1 MIGAVTTL
9 PGEVT
14 AVSDSSTTSMALPA
28 LALNERARKP
38 RSVGITE
45 VRGQYYTVVG
55 PRYLEDLLEVAG
67 EWIDWIKIPGPGAAL
82 TPPAVLRRM
91 ADLARASDVKLGVGG
106 LIEKVLTQG
115 PKAVDGYFDALPDL
129 GFEVVEISA
138 GFLAIPDSDYLRLVE
153 RAAATGMTVKAEV
166 GIQFGAGGTSEAE
179 DLQAA
184 GTGSVSHAI
193 SLARRALDSGAH
205 FVVLESEGVTE
216 SVTTWRTDVPAALA
230 DAIGIEK
237 IIFEAA
243 EPKVFEWYIKNFGP
257 EVNVFIDHSQALL
270 LEAVRSGVW
279 ASNSL
284 FNRVFTYK
292 A

>member
-1 MIGAVTTL
+1 MS
-9 PGEVT
+9 PENQ
-14 AVSDSSTTSMALPA
+14 S
-28 LALNERARKP
+28 ERAIPSLTLNPRAAKP
-38 RSVGITE
+38 RDVGITE

-67 EWIDWIKIPGPGAAL
+67 EWIDWIKVPGPGAAL

-91 ADLARASDVKLGVGG
+91 AEIARAADVKLGVGG

-115 PKAVDGYFDALPDL
+115 PAAVAGYFDALPDL
-129 GFEVVEISA
+129 GFEVVEISS

-153 RAAATGMTVKAEV
+153 RAARSGLTVKAEV
-166 GIQFGAGGTSEAE
+166 GIQFGAGGTSEE
-179 DLQAA
+179 GDLAAA

-193 SLARRALDSGAH
+193 SLARRALDAGAH

-243 EPKVFEWYIKNFGP
+243 EPKVFEWYIRNFGP

-279 ASNSL
+279 GSNSL

-292 A
+292 D

>member
-1 MIGAVTTL
+1 MS
-9 PGEVT
+9 PEH
-14 AVSDSSTTSMALPA
+14 DSERAFPA
-28 LALNERARKP
+28 LAMNVRGSKP
-38 RSVGITE
+38 RTAGITE

-67 EWIDWIKIPGPGAAL
+67 EWIDWIKVPGPGAAL
-82 TPPAVLRRM
+82 TPPKVLRRM
-91 ADLARASDVKLGVGG
+91 ADIAHAADVKLGVGG

-115 PKAVDGYFDALPDL
+115 PAAVNAYFDALPGL
-129 GFEVVEISA
+129 GFDVVEISA
-138 GFLAIPDSDYLRLVE
+138 GFLALPDSDYLRLVE
-153 RAAATGMTVKAEV
+153 RAAKTGLTVKAEV
-166 GIQFGAGGTSEAE
+166 GIQFGAGGTSEAA
-179 DLQAA
+179 DLESA

-193 SLARRALDSGAH
+193 SLARRALDAGAE
-205 FVVLESEGVTE
+205 FIVLESEGVTE
-216 SVTTWRTDVPAALA
+216 SVKVWRTDVPAALA

-257 EVNVFIDHSQALL
+257 EVNVFVDHSQALL

-279 ASNSL
+279 GSNSL

-292 A
+292 D

>member
-1 MIGAVTTL
+1 M
-9 PGEVT
+9 
-14 AVSDSSTTSMALPA
+14 SSESSHERAIPS
-28 LALNERARKP
+28 LALNERATKP
-38 RSVGITE
+38 RAAGLTE
-45 VRGQYYTVVG
+45 VRGQYYTVIG

-67 EWIDWIKIPGPGAAL
+67 EWIDWIKVPGPGAAL
-82 TPPAVLRRM
+82 TPPDVLRRM
-91 ADLARASDVKLGVGG
+91 AEIARAADVKLGVGG
-106 LIEKVLTQG
+106 LIEKVITQG
-115 PKAVDGYFDALPDL
+115 PKAVDGYFRSLPDL

-138 GFLAIPDSDYLRLVE
+138 GFLAIPDTDYLRLVE
-153 RAAATGMTVKAEV
+153 RAAQSGLIVKAEV
-166 GIQFGAGGTSEAE
+166 GIQFGAGGTSEAD
-179 DLQAA
+179 DLVAA

-193 SLARRALDSGAH
+193 SLAKRALDAGAH

-216 SVTTWRTDVPAALA
+216 SVKVWRTDVPAALA

-257 EVNVFIDHSQALL
+257 EVNVFIDHTQALL

-279 ASNSL
+279 GSNSL

-292 A
+292 G

>member
-1 MIGAVTTL
+1 M
-9 PGEVT
+9 E
-14 AVSDSSTTSMALPA
+14 SSGSRR
-28 LALNERARKP
+28 ERAVPSLTLNSRAHKP
-38 RSVGITE
+38 RTVGITE

-55 PRYLEDLLEVAG
+55 PRHLEDLLEVAG
-67 EWIDWIKIPGPGAAL
+67 EWIDWIKVPGPGLAL

-91 ADLARASDVKLGVGG
+91 AEIARASDVKFGVGG

-115 PKAVDGYFDALPDL
+115 PKAVDEYFRALPDL
-129 GFEVVEISA
+129 GVEIVEISA
-138 GFLAIPDSDYLRLVE
+138 GFLAVPDADYLRLVE
-153 RAAATGMTVKAEV
+153 RAARTGLTVKAEV
-166 GIQFGAGGTSEAE
+166 GIQFGAGGTSEAD
-179 DLQAA
+179 DLVAA
-184 GTGSVSHAI
+184 GTGSVSHAV
-193 SLARRALDSGAH
+193 SLARRSLDAGAH

-216 SVTTWRTDVPAALA
+216 SVRVWRTDVPAALA

-279 ASNSL
+279 GSNSL

-292 A
+292 GDEHAPSGKEN